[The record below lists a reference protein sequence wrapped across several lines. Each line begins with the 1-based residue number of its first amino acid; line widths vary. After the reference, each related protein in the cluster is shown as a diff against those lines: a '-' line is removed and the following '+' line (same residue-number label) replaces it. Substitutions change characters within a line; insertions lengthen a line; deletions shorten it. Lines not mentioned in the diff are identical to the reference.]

1 MSKEKINLLG
11 LTHDSLVDFFDSLG
25 EPNFRASQ
33 LMKWIHQRG
42 VTDFVKMTD
51 FSLNLRKELSK
62 IAEVRPPIIE
72 ECLISPE
79 GTKKYL
85 IKLDSGTII
94 EMVKI
99 PEKKRLTLCISSQ
112 AGCALQCSFCATG
125 DQGFERNLS
134 NAEIIGQLW
143 LANFDDEF
151 DQPVSNV
158 VFMGMGE
165 PLLNIEPVLA
175 SISLMQHQ
183 NAYGLSK
190 RRITLSTSGIVPEI
204 EKLAS
209 RTDVSLA
216 ISLHAANNTLRDE
229 IVPINKKY
237 PLDKLL
243 NSCKKYLKNKS
254 KRRTITIEYILIDGV
269 NDSIEHAKELVE
281 ILKGL
286 SCKVN
291 LIPFNPF
298 DGSNY
303 SRSLESTIKD
313 FKNYLIQKGMI
324 ATLRTTRGDAIDG
337 ACGQLVGKLK
347 NRIQGKNKT
356 NSINFVNA
364 S

>member
-1 MSKEKINLLG
+1 
-11 LTHDSLVDFFDSLG
+11 
-25 EPNFRASQ
+25 
-33 LMKWIHQRG
+33 MKWVHQRG
-42 VTDFVKMTD
+42 VIDFDKMTD
-51 FSLNLRKELSK
+51 FSANLRNQLFEV
-62 IAEVRPPIIE
+62 AEIKPPIIE

-85 IKLDSGTII
+85 IKLVSGSMI

-112 AGCALQCSFCATG
+112 AGCALQCTFCATG
-125 DQGFERNLS
+125 HQGFERNLS
-134 NAEIIGQLW
+134 SAEIIGQLW
-143 LANFDDEF
+143 LANFNEEF
-151 DQPVSNV
+151 AQPISNI

-165 PLLNIEPVLA
+165 PLLNIEPVLE

-204 EKLAS
+204 DKLSS

-216 ISLHAANNTLRDE
+216 ISLHAANNTLRNE

-237 PLDKLL
+237 PLDQLL

-254 KRRTITIEYILIDGV
+254 KRHTITIEYILIDGI
-269 NDSIEHAKELVE
+269 NDSIEHAKELVKV
-281 ILKGL
+281 LKGV
-286 SCKVN
+286 SCKIN

-303 SRSLESTIKD
+303 LRSPEKTIQAFKD
-313 FKNYLIQKGMI
+313 FLIQKGMI
-324 ATLRTTRGDAIDG
+324 TTLRITRGDAIDG
-337 ACGQLVGKLK
+337 ACGQLVGKLTK
-347 NRIQGKNKT
+347 SIRGKNT
-356 NSINFVNA
+356 GNSINLINT

>member
-11 LTHDSLVDFFDSLG
+11 LTHDSLVDFFNSLG

-254 KRRTITIEYILIDGV
+254 KRQTITIEYILIDGV

-347 NRIQGKNKT
+347 NRIKGKNKT

>member
-1 MSKEKINLLG
+1 MSKEKVNLLG
-11 LTHDSLVDFFDSLG
+11 FTYDSLVDFFHSLE

-42 VTDFVKMTD
+42 VIDFERMTD
-51 FSLNLRKELSK
+51 FSVNLRNQLSK
-62 IAEVRPPIIE
+62 IAEVRPPTIK
-72 ECLISPE
+72 ECLTSPE

-112 AGCALQCSFCATG
+112 AGCALQCTFCATG

-143 LANFDDEF
+143 LANFDDKF
-151 DQPVSNV
+151 AQPVSNV

-183 NAYGLSK
+183 NAYSLSK
-190 RRITLSTSGIVPEI
+190 RRIILSTSGIVPEI
-204 EKLAS
+204 DKLAS

-216 ISLHAANNTLRDE
+216 ISLHAANNALRDE

-237 PLDKLL
+237 PIDKLL

-254 KRRTITIEYILIDGV
+254 KRQTITIEYILIDGI

-281 ILKGL
+281 VLKGL

-303 SRSLESTIKD
+303 SRSLDGTIRAFKD
-313 FKNYLIQKGMI
+313 FLIQKGMI

-347 NRIQGKNKT
+347 NRIKGKNKT